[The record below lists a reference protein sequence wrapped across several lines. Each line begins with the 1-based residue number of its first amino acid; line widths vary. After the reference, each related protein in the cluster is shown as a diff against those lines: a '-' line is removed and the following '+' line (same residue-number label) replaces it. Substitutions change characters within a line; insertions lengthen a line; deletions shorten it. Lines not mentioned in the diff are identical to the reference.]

1 MTQIYQPSNRGRK
14 TAHHH
19 FIRLIDF
26 LERLNALRPLAAV
39 RLTFAATMPLIML
52 GAFASLLLNF
62 PVPALHTW
70 LDSYIGQSWRTM
82 CAHIVAGTFGI
93 VSLVVL
99 CAVSGNLAKGNGARG
114 IRPAVA
120 IATALAS
127 LTVLIA
133 PADAD
138 DWMRTFSIGQG
149 LFVALS
155 VAVVSTELFIFLA
168 GISFLRLPIRT
179 LGSDH
184 VVREAMTLIP
194 AGMLTIGVFALSGIL
209 LDGVGISDI
218 HAAVST
224 VFTTPLSG
232 LHDGLALALGYTE
245 LSQAIWF
252 FGVHGPNLLYSL
264 EGTVFSPAALANAA
278 AIAEGHEPALIF
290 TKSFFDAFSRIG
302 GSGSTLSLCLAILI
316 ASRDGGSRKLCL
328 VALFPALCNVNEPIL
343 FGVPIVLNP
352 VYAVPFLLTP
362 LFQVLCAWAAT
373 LAGWIPV
380 TIQPVSWTMPVFL
393 SGYIVTGGVSGM
405 IMQVFNLVLGVAI
418 YLPFVILSD
427 RLRVSQSKSAMRNL
441 ALAAESNLPSVPER
455 RLIGLS
461 GMTGHLADTL
471 SQELKRALRD
481 NGELFLEY
489 QPQVD
494 ATTGTVVG
502 AEALLRWNHASF
514 GLIPPPITV
523 ALAEDGDHI
532 GKLGLFVLDKACAE
546 RARWLTT
553 VHGDFIISVN
563 VAPRQ
568 FMTPGFAQDV
578 LSCIERHGLKPW
590 QIELEITESTVLA
603 SRRDIIETL
612 TRLHDEGVRIA
623 IDDFGMGHTS
633 LRYLQTFPIT
643 TVKIDRSLTIAP
655 PNDVNDQIVRSIVDL
670 CHSVD
675 ATPVIEGVETQEQ
688 AARFLAFG
696 CMIFQGYLYSR
707 PLPAN
712 ECLAFILARNH
723 AGLNSTAAF
732 HQMTE

>member
-1 MTQIYQPSNRGRK
+1 MTEPHQPSGRRK
-14 TAHHH
+14 ETAHRY
-19 FIRLIDF
+19 FIGLIRL

-39 RLTFAATMPLIML
+39 RLTFAAAMPLVML
-52 GAFASLLLNF
+52 GSFASLLLNF
-62 PVPALHTW
+62 PIPSLHIW
-70 LDSYIGQSWRTM
+70 LDTYIGLSWRTM
-82 CAHIVAGTFGI
+82 CAHIVTGTFGI
-93 VSLVVL
+93 VSLAVL
-99 CAVSGNLAKGNGARG
+99 CAVSGSLAKGNGARG

-127 LTVLIA
+127 LIVLIA
-133 PADAD
+133 PADAN
-138 DWMRTFSIGQG
+138 DWVRAFSIGQG

-155 VAVVSTELFIFLA
+155 VAVSSTELFIFLA

-179 LGSDH
+179 LGNDH
-184 VVREAMTLIP
+184 AVREAMTVIP
-194 AGMLTIGVFALSGIL
+194 AGMLTIAAFALLNIL
-209 LDGVGISDI
+209 LDGIGVSDI
-218 HAAVST
+218 YDAVSI
-224 VFTTPLSG
+224 VFTAPLND
-232 LHDGLALALGYTE
+232 LHDGLALALGYTG

-264 EGTVFSPAALANAA
+264 EETIFSPAALANAA
-278 AIAEGHEPALIF
+278 AIAEGREPVLIF

-316 ASRDGGSRKLCL
+316 ASRDGGTRKLCL

-352 VYAVPFLLTP
+352 VYAIPFLLTP
-362 LFQVLCAWAAT
+362 LLQVLSAWAAT
-373 LAGWIPV
+373 LAGWLPV
-380 TIQPVSWTMPVFL
+380 TVQPMSWTMPVFF
-393 SGYIVTGGVSGM
+393 SGYVVTGGVAGM
-405 IMQVFNLVLGVAI
+405 IMQFFNLVLGAAV

-427 RLRVSQSKSAMRNL
+427 RLRISQGKTAMRNL
-441 ALAAESNLPSVPER
+441 ALAAESSLPAVPER

-471 SQELKRALRD
+471 SQELERALRD

-489 QPQVD
+489 QPQID
-494 ATTGTVVG
+494 ATTGKVVG
-502 AEALLRWNHASF
+502 TEALLRWNHVSF
-514 GLIPPPITV
+514 GRISPPITV

-532 GKLGLFVLDKACAE
+532 GKLGLLVLDKACEQQAC
-546 RARWLTT
+546 WLEMGHSDL
-553 VHGDFIISVN
+553 VMSVN

-578 LSCIERHGLKPW
+578 LSCVERHGLKPW

-603 SRRDIIETL
+603 SRRDIVETL
-612 TRLHDEGVRIA
+612 THLHDKGMRIA

-655 PNDVNDQIVRSIVDL
+655 PNDVNDRIVHSIVDL
-670 CHSVD
+670 CHSVG
-675 ATPVIEGVETQEQ
+675 ATPVIEGVETEEQ

-707 PLPAN
+707 PLPAQ
-712 ECLAFILARNH
+712 ECLSFIQTRNH
-723 AGLNSTAAF
+723 AG
-732 HQMTE
+732 